1 MDIHG
6 EAFLDEA
13 QELLTALESA
23 LLELERN
30 PTDTELVDQVFRA
43 LHTIK
48 GSGAMF
54 GFDQIAE
61 FTHDIETVY
70 DLVRDGDIPVT
81 KELITLTLNARDQIQ
96 AMVDAVH
103 GDTPPDEAALEELTA
118 AFLVYIPQGKQGG
131 GESDADLLQGEAQNL
146 GERRKTYRIRF
157 IPGSQIF
164 FRGINPVGLLR
175 ELGLMGELS
184 VIAQTNKVPSL
195 SEIDPEA
202 CYLYW
207 DLLLTTHEDYDTIRD
222 VFIFVE
228 DDCEIDIRI
237 IDEEGWL
244 DDSGQ
249 YKRLGEIL
257 VERGDI
263 TQDELTKALNS
274 KKRLGESLL
283 EDGLVDEGKL
293 DAALAEQ
300 EKVMSLRKERRHA
313 EYTSSI
319 RVRSEK
325 LDSLVNLVGE
335 LVTVQARLSRIS
347 EQREDG
353 ELQGVSEVVERLTW
367 DLRDQ
372 ILNIRMI
379 PIGTTFSTFNRL
391 VRDLSQE
398 LGKNVDLI
406 TRGAETELDKTVIE
420 RLNDPL
426 IHLIRN
432 CIDHGIEPPAER
444 RKADKAEKGI
454 VTLTAVHAGANVILQ
469 VKDDGRGLDYQA
481 IRAKAVKQGLISAD
495 AELGDKD
502 IAELI
507 MTAGFSTASSVT
519 NVSGRG
525 VGMDVVK
532 QAIEDLRGS
541 VEVSGKKG
549 QGTVFTIRLPLTL
562 AIIDGLLVR
571 IGEEFFVLPL
581 SAVEECVEI
590 KRAEAEVF
598 NGRNLA
604 NVRGELV
611 PFINLRKQ
619 FRLGDEVPDIEQ
631 VVIVS
636 VDNRRVGFL
645 VDHVIGEHQTVIK
658 NLGKF
663 YRDIKGLSG
672 ATILGDG
679 TVALIL
685 DIQQLYKVALDTEQI
700 QTESQLQLRPGAVPA
715 SEAQ

>member
-13 QELLTALESA
+13 RELLAALEAGLLDLEREPGNQELI
-23 LLELERN
+23 
-30 PTDTELVDQVFRA
+30 DQVFRA

-54 GFDQIAE
+54 GFDRIAN

-70 DLVRDGDIPVT
+70 DLVRDNDIPVT
-81 KELITLTLNARDQIQ
+81 KELITLTLAARDQIQ
-96 AMVDAVH
+96 TLIDAAH
-103 GDTPPDEAALEELTA
+103 GGTPPDEKALGELTA
-118 AFLVYIPQGKQGG
+118 AFLEFLP
-131 GESDADLLQGEAQNL
+131 ESKRGAASFDSLAVSAATFGD
-146 GERRKTYRIRF
+146 RRKTYRIRF
-157 IPGSQIF
+157 VPGAEIF

-175 ELGLMGELS
+175 ELGLMGEIS
-184 VIAQTNKVPSL
+184 VIAQTDRIPRL
-195 SEIDPEA
+195 GEIDPERS
-202 CYLYW
+202 YVYW

-222 VFIFVE
+222 IFIFVE
-228 DDCEIDIRI
+228 DDSEIDIRI

-244 DDSGQ
+244 DDTNQ
-249 YKRLGEIL
+249 HKRLGEIL

-263 TQDELTKALNS
+263 SPDDLTKALAS

-283 EDGLVDEGKL
+283 EEGLVDEGKL
-293 DAALAEQ
+293 DAALVEQ
-300 EKVMSLRKERRHA
+300 EKVSTLRQERRRA

-347 EQREDG
+347 EHRDDP

-379 PIGTTFSTFNRL
+379 PIGTTFSAFNRL
-391 VRDLSQE
+391 VRDLSSE
-398 LGKNVDLI
+398 LGKNVDLV

-426 IHLIRN
+426 VHLIRN
-432 CIDHGIEPPAER
+432 CIDHGIETPGER
-444 RKADKAEKGI
+444 KNAGKSEKGI
-454 VTLTAVHAGANVILQ
+454 VSLTATHAGANVILQ
-469 VKDDGRGLDYQA
+469 VKDDGRGLDYKA
-481 IRAKAVKQGLISAD
+481 IHQRAVKNGLVSAD
-495 AELGDKD
+495 AELSEKQV
-502 IAELI
+502 AELI
-507 MTAGFSTASSVT
+507 MMPGFSTAETVT

-532 QAIEDLRGS
+532 KAIEDLRGS
-541 VEVSGKKG
+541 IEVAGKKG
-549 QGTVFTIRLPLTL
+549 QGTMFTIRLPLTL

-571 IGEEFFVLPL
+571 IGEEHFVMPL

-590 KRAEAEVF
+590 RRDNVEVF

-611 PFINLRKQ
+611 PYINLRQQ
-619 FRLGDEVPDIEQ
+619 FRLSEDHPEIEQ
-631 VVIVS
+631 VVIVG
-636 VDNRRVGFL
+636 VEGRRVGFL

-663 YRDIKGLSG
+663 YRDIKGLAG

-685 DIQQLYKVALDTEQI
+685 DIQQLYKVAHDAEKN
-700 QTESQLQLRPGAVPA
+700 QTSSQRQVRSSTVPA
-715 SEAQ
+715 GDVQ

>member
-13 QELLTALESA
+13 QELLTALESS

-30 PTDTELVDQVFRA
+30 PQDSELIDQVFRA

-54 GFDQIAE
+54 GFDRIAD
-61 FTHDIETVY
+61 FTHDIETVF

-81 KELITLTLNARDQIQ
+81 KELITLTLTARDQIQ
-96 AMVDAVH
+96 ALVDAVH
-103 GDTPPDEAALEELTA
+103 GDTPPDEAALAELTE
-118 AFLVYIPQGKQGG
+118 AFLGHIPQNKQAGTAPEQELLDGK
-131 GESDADLLQGEAQNL
+131 AEAL
-146 GERRKTYRIRF
+146 GDRRKTYRIRF
-157 IPGSQIF
+157 TPAAQIF
-164 FRGINPVGLLR
+164 FRGVNPVGLLR

-184 VIAQTNKVPSL
+184 VIAQTEKIPSL

-263 TQDELTKALNS
+263 TQDDLTKALNS

-283 EDGLVDEGKL
+283 EEGLVDEGKL
-293 DAALAEQ
+293 DAALVEQ
-300 EKVMSLRKERRHA
+300 EKVMSLRKERRQA

-347 EQREDG
+347 EHREDP

-426 IHLIRN
+426 VHLIRN
-432 CIDHGIEPPAER
+432 CIDHGIETPEQR
-444 RKADKAEKGI
+444 RKADKADKGI

-481 IRAKAVKQGLISAD
+481 IRAKAVKQGLVSAD
-495 AELGDKD
+495 AELSDKD

-507 MTAGFSTASSVT
+507 MMPGFSTASSVT

-571 IGEEFFVLPL
+571 IADEFFVLPL

-611 PFINLRKQ
+611 PFINLRNQ
-619 FRLGDEVPDIEQ
+619 FKLGDENPEIEQ
-631 VVIVS
+631 VVVVEI
-636 VDNRRVGFL
+636 DNRRIGFL

-685 DIQQLYKVALDTEQI
+685 DIQQLYKVAHDAELF
-700 QTESQLQLRPGAVPA
+700 QTASQLQVRPNAVPA
-715 SEAQ
+715 SDIQ

>member
-13 QELLTALESA
+13 QELLTALESS

-30 PTDTELVDQVFRA
+30 PKDSELIDQVFRA

-54 GFDQIAE
+54 GFDQIAD
-61 FTHDIETVY
+61 FTHDIETVF
-70 DLVRDGDIPVT
+70 DLVRDGEIPVT
-81 KELITLTLNARDQIQ
+81 KELITLTLTARDQIQ
-96 AMVDAVH
+96 ALVDAVH
-103 GDTPPDEAALEELTA
+103 GNTPPDEAALAGLTE
-118 AFLVYIPQGKQGG
+118 AFLAHIPQSKQVAGVGEEILEGKEQ
-131 GESDADLLQGEAQNL
+131 AL
-146 GERRKTYRIRF
+146 GDRRKTYRIRF
-157 IPGSQIF
+157 KPGSQIF

-175 ELGLMGELS
+175 ELALMGDLS
-184 VIAQTNKVPSL
+184 VIAQTDKVPSL
-195 SEIDPEA
+195 AEIDPEA

-263 TQDELTKALNS
+263 TPDDLTRALNS

-283 EDGLVDEGKL
+283 EEGLVDEGKL

-300 EKVMSLRKERRHA
+300 EKVMSLRKERRQA

-347 EQREDG
+347 EHREDA

-426 IHLIRN
+426 VHLIRN
-432 CIDHGIEPPAER
+432 CIDHGIEKPEER

-454 VTLTAVHAGANVILQ
+454 VTLTAVHAGANVIIQ
-469 VKDDGRGLDYQA
+469 VKDDGRGLDYKA
-481 IRAKAVKQGLISAD
+481 IRAKAVKQGLVAAD
-495 AELGDKD
+495 AELSDKD
-502 IAELI
+502 VAELI
-507 MTAGFSTASSVT
+507 MMPGFSTASAVT

-532 QAIEDLRGS
+532 QAIENLRGS

-571 IGEEFFVLPL
+571 IGDESFVLPL
-581 SAVEECVEI
+581 AAVEECVEI
-590 KRAEAEVF
+590 KRAQAEVF
-598 NGRNLA
+598 NGRSLA

-611 PFINLRKQ
+611 PYINLRSQ
-619 FRLGDEVPDIEQ
+619 FKLGDDHPDIEQ
-631 VVIVS
+631 VVIVE
-636 VDNRRVGFL
+636 VDGRRVGFL

-685 DIQQLYKVALDTEQI
+685 DIQQLYKVAHDAEQF
-700 QTESQLQLRPGAVPA
+700 QTASQLQVRSSALPA
-715 SEAQ
+715 SDVQ

>member
-13 QELLTALESA
+13 RELLSTLEA
-23 LLELERN
+23 GLLELERD
-30 PTDTELVDQVFRA
+30 PDDADLIGKVFRA

-54 GFDQIAE
+54 GFDRIAA
-61 FTHDIETVY
+61 FTHDIETVF
-70 DLVRDGDIPVT
+70 DLVRDGEMQVSQ
-81 KELITLTLNARDQIQ
+81 ELITLTLQARDHIQ
-96 AMVDAVH
+96 ALIDAVH
-103 GDTPPDEAALEELTA
+103 GHEPPEESALAALTEAFQEL
-118 AFLVYIPQGKQGG
+118 IPARKRGG
-131 GESDADLLQGEAQNL
+131 GSSVLAEVESEIFTD
-146 GERRKTYRIRF
+146 RRKTYRIRF
-157 IPGSQIF
+157 TPGREIF
-164 FRGINPVGLLR
+164 FRGVNPLGLLR
-175 ELGLMGELS
+175 ELALMGDLS
-184 VIAQTNKVPSL
+184 IIAQTDHVPPL
-195 SEIDPEA
+195 GEINPES
-202 CYLYW
+202 CYIYW

-228 DDCEIDIRI
+228 DDSEIDVRI

-244 DDSGQ
+244 DDTGQ

-263 TQDELTKALNS
+263 TSEELQKALTS

-283 EDGLVDEGKL
+283 DSGLVDERKL
-293 DAALAEQ
+293 DAALVEQ
-300 EKVMSLRKERRHA
+300 EKVMNLRRERRQA

-347 EQREDG
+347 EHREDS

-379 PIGTTFSTFNRL
+379 PIGTTFGAFNRL

-398 LGKNVDLI
+398 LGKNVDLV

-426 IHLIRN
+426 VHLIRN
-432 CIDHGIEPPAER
+432 CIDHGIESPEER
-444 RKADKAEKGI
+444 RAAGKPEKGI
-454 VTLTAVHAGANVILQ
+454 VSLTAAHAGANVILQ
-469 VKDDGRGLDYQA
+469 VKDDGRGLDYPA
-481 IRAKAVKQGLISAD
+481 ILAKAVKQGLISAD
-495 AELGDKD
+495 AELSDKD
-502 IAELI
+502 VAELI
-507 MTAGFSTASSVT
+507 MRPGFSTAASVT
-519 NVSGRG
+519 SVSGRG

-541 VEVSGKKG
+541 VEVAGKKG

-562 AIIDGLLVR
+562 AIIDGLLVK
-571 IGEEFFVLPL
+571 IADEHFVLPL
-581 SAVEECVEI
+581 SAVEECVEVT
-590 KRAEAEVF
+590 RQDVEAF
-598 NGRNLA
+598 SGRSLA

-611 PFINLRKQ
+611 PYINLRRQ
-619 FRLGDEVPDIEQ
+619 FLLGDDTPAIEQ

-636 VDNRRVGFL
+636 VDDRRVGFL

-685 DIQQLYKVALDTEQI
+685 DLQQLYKIAHDAE
-700 QTESQLQLRPGAVPA
+700 QLQTAGQLQRAA
-715 SEAQ
+715 QRAAKSEAY